1 MKFLT
6 RVNREVAVLT
16 DGEYAVR
23 IYANEGVDFNLLTG
37 SEPVET
43 IGEAL
48 LIGDLL
54 TKSSEK
60 TFYVF
65 YDNVGLRITENHTEA
80 PDGALVIDD
89 GQFFEHRVAPEP
101 PPVVPVKWKFRKPPR
116 SRR

>member
-16 DGEYAVR
+16 DGEYTVR
-23 IYANEGVDFNLLTG
+23 IIAGEGVDFNLLTG

-43 IGEAL
+43 VGEAL

-54 TKSSEK
+54 PKSAEK

-65 YDNVGLRITENHTEA
+65 YDNAGLRITENHTEA